1 MSLKSQLQCDLFAA
15 MKAKDEVKLATL
27 RLLKSAIMAFEVSG
41 KTKMEAKDEDVLRL
55 LKKEVKQRKDSIEQF
70 WSGGRED
77 LAQAE
82 EAQLKVLEIY
92 LPEGL
97 TEEQLEQ
104 LVRESIQEVGA
115 SNGQDLGKVIK
126 AAMAKSSGRADGGDI
141 KMMAQK
147 ILMSKS

>member
-1 MSLKSQLQCDLFAA
+1 
-15 MKAKDEVKLATL
+15 
-27 RLLKSAIMAFEVSG
+27 
-41 KTKMEAKDEDVLRL
+41 MEAKDEDVLRL

-70 WSGGRED
+70 RSGGRED